1 MWKRRLWI
9 ATSTLVLL
17 LTLVAVGRRV
27 WAQNAVEKRFDQLD
41 RNKDGKVT
49 PDELPA
55 AEFFKRLDLDGNGEI
70 TKAEA
75 AKALVRG
82 ALNDVLKPAP
92 AASAP
97 TGPTPTETP
106 VRQGP
111 QPVRPGDHGIGQFVS
126 EASFADLT
134 GKAHKLSEL
143 AKGRVTVF
151 AMTST
156 SCPLSKKYLPT
167 LVELVKSSQ
176 PDVAWVLVNPLAT
189 DKRADMQTAAGQ
201 FDGKAIYVHDK
212 DGQLAATLGAST
224 TTDVIMVD
232 AARTIVYHG
241 AIDDQYGFGYSIDAP
256 RYRYLAD
263 ALAAITA
270 GKQPLVAAT
279 EAPGCTLERPAKS
292 TPATNVTYHNRIS
305 RIVQRHCV
313 ECHREDGVGP
323 FALDTYDDLVAH
335 AGMVK
340 QVVERGIMPPWF
352 ASFNPQPQARTAT
365 KPQPQ
370 ARTVAARKDDSLA
383 FGYGLNKHTPWA
395 NDRSLAEAEKQDL
408 LAWIAGGKPEGD
420 RRDAPQP
427 IKFDDDWLIGKP
439 DAIFQFAKPVPIK
452 ATGVMPYQ
460 NIIVET
466 NLTEDKWV
474 QAIEVQP
481 GDRGVV
487 HHVLVFVQGGEGDDD
502 SDEPGDDAAAERG
515 GFWGIYVPG
524 NSTLV
529 YPEGFAKRIPKG
541 AKLKFQMHYT
551 PNGTAT
557 TDRTRIG
564 LIWAKQPPQHEVRV
578 AGIVNARISIPP
590 GADNHR
596 EEATLRLPMD
606 ATIMGYLP
614 HMHVRGKACRY
625 EVTRSDGKTTTLLD
639 IPRYDFNWQLLYR
652 YFEPLTLKAGESI
665 RFTAWY
671 DNSDKNPAN
680 PDPTKTVRWG
690 SQTFDEMHLG
700 YVEYYVPGAK
710 PGESPSLYG
719 SRRGAIAGAN
729 GLGAGVALFK
739 QLDVNG
745 DGSVTREEV
754 RERMPNNPNAAGSVF
769 DQLDRDRN
777 GKLDK
782 TEFEALTKLLGR

>member
-1 MWKRRLWI
+1 MKRRFAI
-9 ATSTLVLL
+9 IITLMA
-17 LTLVAVGRRV
+17 VAFCAIPVARRV

-41 RNKDGKVT
+41 KNGDGKIT

-75 AKALVRG
+75 AKALARG
-82 ALNDVLKPAP
+82 AMNDLLKPKTATP
-92 AASAP
+92 AP
-97 TGPTPTETP
+97 TGPTPSEAP

-111 QPVRPGDHGIGQFVS
+111 QPVRPGDHGIGRFVP
-126 EASFADLT
+126 EASFVDLA
-134 GKAHKLSEL
+134 GKSHTLSEVTK
-143 AKGRVTVF
+143 ARVSVF

-167 LVELVKSSQ
+167 LVELVKSSG
-176 PDVAWVLVNPLAT
+176 PDVTWVLVNPQAT
-189 DKRADMQTAAGQ
+189 DKLADMQAAAGQ
-201 FDGKAIYVHDK
+201 FHGGAIYVHDK
-212 DGQLAATLGAST
+212 EGQLATTLGALT
-224 TTDVIMVD
+224 TTDVIVLD
-232 AARTIVYHG
+232 AARTVAYHG

-263 ALAAITA
+263 ALAAITS
-270 GKQPLVAAT
+270 GKQPLVSAT
-279 EAPGCTLERPAKS
+279 EAPGCTLEQSSKESRA
-292 TPATNVTYHNRIS
+292 ADVTYHNRIS

-313 ECHREDGVGP
+313 ECHREGGVGP
-323 FALDTYDDLVAH
+323 FALDTYDDLAAH
-335 AGMVK
+335 ARMVK
-340 QVVERGIMPPWF
+340 QVVERRIMPPWF
-352 ASFNPQPQARTAT
+352 AVEPKTDAKT
-365 KPQPQ
+365 KPN
-370 ARTVAARKDDSLA
+370 AESNAV
-383 FGYGLNKHTPWA
+383 HTPWA
-395 NDRSLAEAEKQDL
+395 NDRSLAEAEKNDL

-427 IKFDDDWLIGKP
+427 LVFDKGWLIGKP

-466 NLTEDKWV
+466 NLAEDKWV

-487 HHVLVFVQGGEGDDD
+487 HHVLVFVQGEEEADGDQV
-502 SDEPGDDAAAERG
+502 DDAAAERG

-524 NSTLV
+524 NSTLA
-529 YPEGFAKRIPKG
+529 YPEGLAKRIPKG

-551 PNGTAT
+551 PNGNAT
-557 TDRTRIG
+557 TDQTRIG
-564 LIWAKQPPQHEVRV
+564 LIWAKEPPKHEVRV

-596 EEATLRLPMD
+596 EEAALRIPMD
-606 ATIMGYLP
+606 ATIMGFLP
-614 HMHVRGKACRY
+614 HLHLRGKACKY
-625 EVTRSDGKTTTLLD
+625 EVTRSDGQTTTLLD

-652 YFEPLTLKAGESI
+652 YFEPLTLKAGDTL
-665 RFTAWY
+665 RFTAWF

-680 PDPTKTVRWG
+680 PDPSKTVRWG

-700 YVEYYVPGAK
+700 YVEYYIPGAK

-719 SRRGAIAGAN
+719 GRRGVAGGSRPGFDLEAI
-729 GLGAGVALFK
+729 FK
-739 QLDVNG
+739 
-745 DGSVTREEV
+745 R
-754 RERMPNNPNAAGSVF
+754 
-769 DQLDRDRN
+769 LDRNND
-777 GKLDK
+777 GKLIGDEIPAAQRENLMRLDADK
-782 TEFEALTKLLGR
+782 DGAVTLEEAKRLQR

>member
-1 MWKRRLWI
+1 MQRRRFAI
-9 ATSTLVLL
+9 IITLMA
-17 LTLVAVGRRV
+17 VAVCAIPLARRV
-27 WAQNAVEKRFDQLD
+27 WAQGAVEKRFDQLD
-41 RNKDGKVT
+41 KNSDGKIT

-55 AEFFKRLDLDGNGEI
+55 AEFFKRLDLDDDGEI
-70 TKAEA
+70 TKSEA
-75 AKALVRG
+75 AKALARG
-82 ALNDVLKPAP
+82 AMNDLLKPKTATP
-92 AASAP
+92 AP
-97 TGPTPTETP
+97 TGPTPAEAP

-111 QPVRPGDHGIGQFVS
+111 QPVRPGDHGIGRFVP
-126 EASFADLT
+126 EASFVDLA
-134 GKAHKLSEL
+134 GKSHTLSEVTK
-143 AKGRVTVF
+143 ARVTIF

-167 LVELVKSSQ
+167 LVGLVKSSGA
-176 PDVAWVLVNPLAT
+176 DVTWVLVNPQAT
-189 DKRADMQTAAGQ
+189 DKLADMQTAVGQ
-201 FDGKAIYVHDK
+201 FQGRAIYVHDK
-212 DGQLAATLGAST
+212 EAQLAATLGALT
-224 TTDVIMVD
+224 TTDVIVLD
-232 AARTIVYHG
+232 AARTVAYHG

-263 ALAAITA
+263 ALAAITT
-270 GKQPLVAAT
+270 GKQPLVSAT
-279 EAPGCTLERPAKS
+279 EAPGCTLEQPAREER
-292 TPATNVTYHNRIS
+292 AGDVTYHNRIS

-313 ECHREDGVGP
+313 ECHREGGVGP

-335 AGMVK
+335 VGMVK

-352 ASFNPQPQARTAT
+352 AVEPKT
-365 KPQPQ
+365 KPE
-370 ARTVAARKDDSLA
+370 AESKAV
-383 FGYGLNKHTPWA
+383 HTPWA
-395 NDRSLAEAEKQDL
+395 NDRSLAESEKKDL

-427 IKFDDDWLIGKP
+427 LKFDEGWLIGKP

-466 NLTEDKWV
+466 NLAEDKWV

-487 HHVLVFVQGGEGDDD
+487 HHVLVFVQGADSDDD
-502 SDEPGDDAAAERG
+502 EPVDDAAAERG

-557 TDRTRIG
+557 TDQTRIG
-564 LIWAKQPPQHEVRV
+564 LIWAKEPPKHEVRV
-578 AGIVNARISIPP
+578 AGIVNARLSIPP

-606 ATIMGYLP
+606 ATIMGFLP
-614 HMHVRGKACRY
+614 HLHLRGKACKY
-625 EVTRSDGKTTTLLD
+625 EVTRSDGQTTTLLD

-652 YFEPLTLKAGESI
+652 YFEPLSLKAGDAL
-665 RFTAWY
+665 RFTAWF

-690 SQTFDEMHLG
+690 AQTFDEMHLG
-700 YVEYYVPGAK
+700 YVEYYIPNAK
-710 PGESPSLYG
+710 PGESTSLYG
-719 SRRGAIAGAN
+719 GRRRAGGGTRPGFDLEAIFKRLDRNSDGKLIGDEIPEAQRENLMRLDVDKDGAIT
-729 GLGAGVALFK
+729 L
-739 QLDVNG
+739 
-745 DGSVTREEV
+745 EEAK
-754 RERMPNNPNAAGSVF
+754 RLR
-769 DQLDRDRN
+769 R
-777 GKLDK
+777 
-782 TEFEALTKLLGR
+782 

>member
-1 MWKRRLWI
+1 MKRHNVTI
-9 ATSTLVLL
+9 VIIVL
-17 LTLVAVGRRV
+17 AVVVCALPLARRV

-41 RNKDGKVT
+41 RNQDGKIT

-70 TKAEA
+70 TKPEA
-75 AKALVRG
+75 AKALLRG
-82 ALNDVLKPAP
+82 AFNDVLKPAP
-92 AASAP
+92 ATPAP
-97 TGPTPTETP
+97 TGPTPMEAP

-111 QPVRPGDHGIGQFVS
+111 LPVRPGDHGIGRLVPNVTFS
-126 EASFADLT
+126 DLAGT
-134 GKAHKLSEL
+134 THKLSEV
-143 AKGRVTVF
+143 AKDRIVVL

-167 LVELVKSSQ
+167 LVELVKTSGD
-176 PDVAWVLVNPLAT
+176 DVAWVLVNPMAT
-189 DKRADMQTAAGQ
+189 DKPVEMQAAAGQ
-201 FDGKAIYVHDK
+201 FNGRAIYVHDQ
-212 DGQLAATLGAST
+212 DGQLASSLGGLT
-224 TTDVIMVD
+224 TTDVIVLD
-232 AARTIVYHG
+232 ASRTIVYHG
-241 AIDDQYGFGYSIDAP
+241 AIDDQYGFGYSIEVP

-263 ALAAITA
+263 ALVAIKA

-279 EAPGCTLERPAKS
+279 EAPGCTLEKPAKS
-292 TPATNVTYHNRIS
+292 ASATNVTYHNRIS
-305 RIVQRHCV
+305 RIVQQHCI
-313 ECHREDGVGP
+313 ECHREGGVAP

-352 ASFNPQPQARTAT
+352 AVEPKPDAETQA
-365 KPQPQ
+365 
-370 ARTVAARKDDSLA
+370 V
-383 FGYGLNKHTPWA
+383 HTPWA

-420 RRDAPQP
+420 LRDAPQP
-427 IKFDDDWLIGKP
+427 RMFVEGWLIGEP
-439 DAIFQFAKPVPIK
+439 DAVFQFPKPVPIK

-466 NLTEDKWV
+466 NLAEDKWV

-487 HHVLVFVQGGEGDDD
+487 HHVLVFVQGDDAENE
-502 SDEPGDDAAAERG
+502 EPVDDAAAERG

-529 YPEGFAKRIPKG
+529 YPAGFAKRIPKG

-557 TDRTRIG
+557 TDQTRIG
-564 LIWAKQPPQHEVRV
+564 LIWAKEPPKHEVRV

-606 ATIMGYLP
+606 ATIMGFLP
-614 HMHVRGKACRY
+614 HLHVRGKACKY
-625 EVTRSDGKTTTLLD
+625 EVTRSDGQTTTLLD

-652 YFEPLTLKAGESI
+652 YFEPLTLNAGDTL
-665 RFTAWY
+665 RFTAWF

-690 SQTFDEMHLG
+690 AQTFDEMHLG
-700 YVEYYVPGAK
+700 YVEYYVPGVK
-710 PGESPSLYG
+710 PGESTSLYAG
-719 SRRGAIAGAN
+719 RRGLGRNLGNQGNGRPGFDLEAI
-729 GLGAGVALFK
+729 FK
-739 QLDVNG
+739 
-745 DGSVTREEV
+745 R
-754 RERMPNNPNAAGSVF
+754 
-769 DQLDRDRN
+769 LDRNND
-777 GKLDK
+777 GKLIGDEIP
-782 TEFEALTKLLGR
+782 TAQRDNLLAPRHPNQDGAISLEEAKRLKR

>member
-1 MWKRRLWI
+1 MMKRRMLI
-9 ATSTLVLL
+9 AIGTLVLL
-17 LTLVAVGRRV
+17 MTVVAVGRRV

-55 AEFFKRLDLDGNGEI
+55 ADFFKRLDLDGNGQI
-70 TKAEA
+70 TKPEA
-75 AKALVRG
+75 AKALMRG
-82 ALNDVLKPAP
+82 ALNDVLKATPTTP
-92 AASAP
+92 AP
-97 TGPTPTETP
+97 TGPTPMEAP

-111 QPVRPGDHGIGQFVS
+111 QPVRPGDHGIGRQVPDMS
-126 EASFADLT
+126 IADLA
-134 GKAHKLSEL
+134 GNSHRLSVL
-143 AKGRVTVF
+143 AKNRTVVL

-156 SCPLSKKYLPT
+156 TCPLSKKYLPT
-167 LVELVKSSQ
+167 LVELVKNSG
-176 PDVAWVLVNPLAT
+176 PDVIWVLVNPMAT
-189 DKRADMQTAAGQ
+189 DKQADMQAAASQ
-201 FDGKAIYVHDK
+201 FGDRAIYVHDK
-212 DGQLAATLGAST
+212 DGQQAATMGALT
-224 TTDVIMVD
+224 TTDVIVLD

-263 ALAAITA
+263 ALAAISA
-270 GKQPLVAAT
+270 GRQPLVSAT
-279 EAPGCTLERPAKS
+279 EAPGCTLEQPANG
-292 TPATNVTYHNRIS
+292 ARAADLTYHNRIS
-305 RIVQRHCV
+305 RIIQWHCV
-313 ECHREDGVGP
+313 ECHREGGVGP

-352 ASFNPQPQARTAT
+352 AVEPKPDAESQA
-365 KPQPQ
+365 
-370 ARTVAARKDDSLA
+370 V
-383 FGYGLNKHTPWA
+383 HTPWA
-395 NDRSLAEAEKQDL
+395 NDRSLAEAEKKEL

-427 IKFDDDWLIGKP
+427 LKFDEGWLIGKP
-439 DAIFQFAKPVPIK
+439 DAVFQFAKPVAIK
-452 ATGVMPYQ
+452 ASGVMPYQ
-460 NIIVET
+460 NIVVET
-466 NLTEDKWV
+466 RLSEDKWV

-487 HHVLVFVQGGEGDDD
+487 HHVLVFVQGGDDPD
-502 SDEPGDDAAAERG
+502 DEPGDDAAAERG

-541 AKLKFQMHYT
+541 AKLRFQMHYT

-557 TDRTRIG
+557 TDQTRIG

-606 ATIMGYLP
+606 ATIMGFLP
-614 HMHVRGKACRY
+614 HMHLRGKACKY
-625 EVTRSDGKTTTLLD
+625 EVTRSNGETTTLLD

-652 YFEPLTLKAGESI
+652 YFEPLSLKAGDVL

-690 SQTFDEMHLG
+690 AQTVDEMHLG

-710 PGESPSLYG
+710 PGESTSLYG
-719 SRRGAIAGAN
+719 GRRGGLAGFGGQAGFNRPGAGA
-729 GLGAGVALFK
+729 ALFK

>member
-1 MWKRRLWI
+1 MLMAI
-9 ATSTLVLL
+9 GTLVLL
-17 LTLVAVGRRV
+17 LTVAAVGRRV

-41 RNKDGKVT
+41 RNQDGKVT

-55 AEFFKRLDLDGNGEI
+55 ADFFKRLDLDGNGEI
-70 TKAEA
+70 TKPEA
-75 AKALVRG
+75 AKAMMRG
-82 ALNDVLKPAP
+82 ALNDVLKATPTTP
-92 AASAP
+92 AP
-97 TGPTPTETP
+97 TGPTPAEAP

-111 QPVRPGDHGIGQFVS
+111 QPVRPGDHGIGRFVS
-126 EASFADLT
+126 DVSFVDLS
-134 GKAHKLSEL
+134 GKAHKLSEVSK
-143 AKGRVTVF
+143 ARVTVF

-167 LVELVKSSQ
+167 LVDLVKSSG
-176 PDVAWVLVNPLAT
+176 PDVSWVLVNPQAT
-189 DKRADMQTAAGQ
+189 DKLADMQTAAGQ
-201 FDGKAIYVHDK
+201 LGNRAIYVHDK
-212 DGQLAATLGAST
+212 EGQLAATLGALT
-224 TTDVIMVD
+224 TTDVVVLD
-232 AARTIVYHG
+232 AARTIAYHG
-241 AIDDQYGFGYSIDAP
+241 AIDDQYGFGYSIDAS

-263 ALAAITA
+263 ALAAIQA

-279 EAPGCTLERPAKS
+279 EAPGCTLEQRAKPAS
-292 TPATNVTYHNRIS
+292 TTNVTYHNRIS
-305 RIVQRHCV
+305 RIIQRNCV
-313 ECHREDGVGP
+313 ECHREGGVGP

-352 ASFNPQPQARTAT
+352 AVEPKPDAESQA
-365 KPQPQ
+365 
-370 ARTVAARKDDSLA
+370 V
-383 FGYGLNKHTPWA
+383 HTPWA
-395 NDRSLAEAEKQDL
+395 NDRSLADTEKKDL
-408 LAWIAGGKPEGD
+408 LAWIASGKPEGD

-427 IKFDDDWLIGKP
+427 VTFEEGWLIGKP
-439 DAIFQFAKPVPIK
+439 DAIFEFPKPVPIK

-460 NIIVET
+460 NIIVDT
-466 NLTEDKWV
+466 NLPEDKWV

-487 HHVLVFVQGGEGDDD
+487 HHVLVFVQGEEEPDGE
-502 SDEPGDDAAAERG
+502 EVDDAAAERG

-529 YPEGFAKRIPKG
+529 YPAGFAKRIPKG

-557 TDRTRIG
+557 TDQTRIG
-564 LIWAKQPPQHEVRV
+564 LIWAKEPPEHEVRV

-606 ATIMGYLP
+606 ATIMGFLP
-614 HMHVRGKACRY
+614 HLHVRGKACKY
-625 EVTRSDGKTTTLLD
+625 EVTRANGQTTTLLD

-652 YFEPLTLKAGESI
+652 YFEPLSLKAGDAL
-665 RFTAWY
+665 RFTAWF

-690 SQTFDEMHLG
+690 AQTFDEMHLG

-719 SRRGAIAGAN
+719 GRRGGLAGFNRPAAGA
-729 GLGAGVALFK
+729 ALFQ

-745 DGSVTREEV
+745 DGAVTREEV

-782 TEFEALTKLLGR
+782 TEFEALTKLLNR

>member
-1 MWKRRLWI
+1 M
-9 ATSTLVLL
+9 VG
-17 LTLVAVGRRV
+17 LVASIPIARRV
-27 WAQNAVEKRFDQLD
+27 WAQGAVEKRFDQLD
-41 RNKDGKVT
+41 KNSDGKIT

-70 TKAEA
+70 TKPEA
-75 AKALVRG
+75 AKALARG
-82 ALNDVLKPAP
+82 AMNDLGKPKTATP
-92 AASAP
+92 AP
-97 TGPTPTETP
+97 TGPTPAEAP

-111 QPVRPGDHGIGQFVS
+111 QPVRPGDHWIGRFVPDM
-126 EASFADLT
+126 SFVDLS
-134 GKAHKLSEL
+134 GKAQKLSEL
-143 AKGRVTVF
+143 AKGRVSVF

-167 LVELVKSSQ
+167 LVDLVKSSG
-176 PDVAWVLVNPLAT
+176 PDVTWVLVNPMST
-189 DKRADMQTAAGQ
+189 DKLAEMQTAAGQ
-201 FDGKAIYVHDK
+201 FDGKAVYVHDK
-212 DGQLAATLGAST
+212 DGQLAATLGALT
-224 TTDVIMVD
+224 TTDVIVLD

-241 AIDDQYGFGYSIDAP
+241 AIDDQYGFGYSIDVP

-270 GKQPLVAAT
+270 RKQPLVSAT
-279 EAPGCTLERPAKS
+279 EAPGCTLEQPSKGPQTS
-292 TPATNVTYHNRIS
+292 GVTYHNRIS

-313 ECHREDGVGP
+313 ACHREGGVGP

-352 ASFNPQPQARTAT
+352 AVEP
-365 KPQPQ
+365 KPD
-370 ARTVAARKDDSLA
+370 AKSEAV
-383 FGYGLNKHTPWA
+383 HTPWA
-395 NDRSLAEAEKQDL
+395 NDRSLADAEKKDL
-408 LAWIAGGKPEGD
+408 LAWIASGKPEGD

-427 IKFDDDWLIGKP
+427 LKFDEGWLIGKP
-439 DAIFQFAKPVPIK
+439 DAVFQFAKPVPIK

-466 NLTEDKWV
+466 NLPEDKWV

-487 HHVLVFVQGGEGDDD
+487 HHVLVFVQGAD
-502 SDEPGDDAAAERG
+502 SEDEEPVDDAAAERG

-557 TDRTRIG
+557 TDQTRIG

-578 AGIVNARISIPP
+578 AGIVNARLSIPP

-606 ATIMGYLP
+606 VTIMGFLP
-614 HMHVRGKACRY
+614 HLHLRGKACKY
-625 EVTRSDGKTTTLLD
+625 EVTRSDGQTTTLLD

-652 YFEPLTLKAGESI
+652 YFEPLSLKAGDAL
-665 RFTAWY
+665 RFTAWF

-690 SQTFDEMHLG
+690 AQTFDEMHLG

-710 PGESPSLYG
+710 PGESPSLHG
-719 SRRGAIAGAN
+719 GRLRAGGGTRSGFDLEAIFKRLDRNSDGRLIGDEIPEAQRDNLMRLDINKDGAIT
-729 GLGAGVALFK
+729 L
-739 QLDVNG
+739 
-745 DGSVTREEV
+745 EEAQ
-754 RERMPNNPNAAGSVF
+754 R
-769 DQLDRDRN
+769 
-777 GKLDK
+777 
-782 TEFEALTKLLGR
+782 LGR